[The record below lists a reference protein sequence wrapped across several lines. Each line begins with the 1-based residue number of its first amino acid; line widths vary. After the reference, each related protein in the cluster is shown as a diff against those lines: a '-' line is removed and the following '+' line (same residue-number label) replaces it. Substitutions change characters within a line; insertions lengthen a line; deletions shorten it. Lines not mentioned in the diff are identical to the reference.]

1 MEDAQF
7 IVVVLDRCTAEVDAY
22 GPLPRHRAQRLSA
35 RIRSDLDRVSL
46 SGVGVVV
53 VALRPPSIPL

>member
-1 MEDAQF
+1 MEDEQF

-35 RIRSDLDRVSL
+35 HIRNDLDLMGVS
-46 SGVGVVV
+46 SVGVVV